1 MDLGSVKSF
10 DQLVLEWER
19 TNITQFKIETAGADQ
34 NYTTFYEKADDAE
47 ITSLA
52 TTIDKEGSAQ
62 YLRLTVSGYTP
73 GDIAWASVSL
83 YEFMVLENVP
93 ESEVPNDKPV
103 VVPELA
109 EWTGGH
115 GDFTITDDTQLVVN
129 PDHKDALNTAI
140 TEFQADY
147 KDVTG
152 KTTEEIAITVDKDAR
167 TVTANLEHF
176 STYVLANVAVDE
188 GGKVPPTGDN
198 APLMLST
205 LMLVG
210 AGVCLA
216 AVVAQKRKQ
225 RHS

>member
-10 DQLVLEWER
+10 DRLVLEWER

-47 ITSLA
+47 ITSLT

-152 KTTEEIAITVDKDAR
+152 KTTEEIAITVNKDAR

-188 GGKVPPTGDN
+188 DGKVPPTGDAN
-198 APLMLST
+198 QMLLYVAAMAVSMS
-205 LMLVG
+205 LLCG
-210 AGVCLA
+210 
-216 AVVAQKRKQ
+216 AVVVSRKRKG
-225 RHS
+225 

>member
-152 KTTEEIAITVDKDAR
+152 KTTEEIAITENYKR
-167 TVTANLEHF
+167 TPQTEKSAW
-176 STYVLANVAVDE
+176 
-188 GGKVPPTGDN
+188 
-198 APLMLST
+198 
-205 LMLVG
+205 
-210 AGVCLA
+210 GVFAWGRESNPIDRWDTMC
-216 AVVAQKRKQ
+216 
-225 RHS
+225 